1 MRNMR
6 NFVKYIFLDIIYWGL
21 VVDQL
26 ISFYFSIVLF
36 SAVDKTTP
44 IKWFKFR
51 VQHDFNSN
59 KNIISI
65 FVVCLFVQELQ
76 HIRNS
81 LPDGVKLQRVEER
94 LSALGNVIACNDYVA
109 LVHPDLDR
117 VSIFFCLKK
126 HSKWSSTEILIHC
139 NFYSLVYRKQ
149 KKSLQTHLKLK
160 YSDKQSLIIRQLE
173 LIVV

>member
-36 SAVDKTTP
+36 SAVDKTSP

-65 FVVCLFVQELQ
+65 FVVCLFV
-76 HIRNS
+76 
-81 LPDGVKLQRVEER
+81 
-94 LSALGNVIACNDYVA
+94 
-109 LVHPDLDR
+109 
-117 VSIFFCLKK
+117 
-126 HSKWSSTEILIHC
+126 
-139 NFYSLVYRKQ
+139 
-149 KKSLQTHLKLK
+149 
-160 YSDKQSLIIRQLE
+160 
-173 LIVV
+173 